1 MQQLFSRVPG
11 QMSQLSDMYWIS
23 VEINPSTETPIS
35 LYAESFNREVAL
47 ARYVDCHVHDAVH
60 TGRIVP
66 AKLKL
71 GCGIVAHM

>member
-1 MQQLFSRVPG
+1 V
-11 QMSQLSDMYWIS
+11 DWIS
-23 VEINPSTETPIS
+23 VEINTSTEKPAS
-35 LYAESFNREVAL
+35 LHAESFNRKVAL
-47 ARYVDCHVHDAVH
+47 ARYVGCHVHDAVH